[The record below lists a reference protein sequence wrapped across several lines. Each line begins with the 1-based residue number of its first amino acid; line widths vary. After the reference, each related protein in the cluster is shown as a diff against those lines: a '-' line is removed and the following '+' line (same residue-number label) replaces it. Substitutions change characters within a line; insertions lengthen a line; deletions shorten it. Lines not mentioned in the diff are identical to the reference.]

1 MGVVNNFIV
10 ENKCINVVYN
20 DINTLYLDKVQS
32 LINRHFEKEDIE
44 GYSNL
49 MEKINYYQAASI
61 LTFLVYQD
69 FKQGESMSN
78 IKTFYCIDEL
88 IECFRCAEIDLNK
101 YFNVVNI
108 NFKKEDCKGGIES
121 DAIGKTFQ
129 IERQNCATESIFSEL
144 EKVDIDLL
152 LNETDFC
159 TNLIKC

>member
-1 MGVVNNFIV
+1 MIIAKNVVQYIQNFTL
-10 ENKCINVVYN
+10 KCIGTKKNQ
-20 DINTLYLDKVQS
+20 K
-32 LINRHFEKEDIE
+32 K
-44 GYSNL
+44 
-49 MEKINYYQAASI
+49 K
-61 LTFLVYQD
+61 
-69 FKQGESMSN
+69 K
-78 IKTFYCIDEL
+78 
-88 IECFRCAEIDLNK
+88 
-101 YFNVVNI
+101 VNI